1 MKRRKLISF
10 LMAFVGLMM
19 VSVGFLFMEDE
30 KKLYKVVDSEVAKM
44 DLKEMLTSADMIFEE
59 EEEEPEKLVLKE
71 EELEIAPVAVVIPPR
86 IEVYEGMTME
96 ELAAQLDKTLK
107 NDLAGKGYVIASK
120 SIEYGVDPIVVTAI
134 MMHETGC
141 AQRQCSNIARN
152 CYNYGGQKGKG
163 CGAYKRY
170 DSPDEGIEGMIS
182 NLYRNYYAIGLDTVE
197 KIAPKYCEGNTW
209 AGKINWYVNKIR
221 NA

>member
-10 LMAFVGLMM
+10 LMAFVGFMM
-19 VSVGFLFMEDE
+19 VSVGFLFMRDE
-30 KKLYKVVDSEVAKM
+30 KKLYREVDNEVAKM
-44 DLKEMLTSADMIFEE
+44 DFKDMLTSANMIFEE
-59 EEEEPEKLVLKE
+59 KEEVEVEEKLQEVDM
-71 EELEIAPVAVVIPPR
+71 EIVPVAIYVPPR

-96 ELAAQLDKTLK
+96 ELGAQLDKTLR

-120 SIEYGVDPIVVTAI
+120 SIEYGVDPIVATAI

-141 AQRQCSNIARN
+141 AQKQCSSIARN

-170 DSPDEGIEGMIS
+170 NSPDEGIEGMIS
-182 NLYRNYYAIGLDTVE
+182 NLSRNYYAIGLNTVE